1 MMSKHTEWHTHSVE
15 YHLITKRDK
24 WLIHTAICMNPK
36 CIMLSEKSESQR
48 DRLYTV
54 RVYKDSTWLSGKGKT
69 MVTES
74 SSVLPGGGGRFN
86 YKEAS
91 STREFERCWVIL
103 YSVYRH
109 VLKLVDLH
117 APKKRTSLL
126 VIFFFIIKERNC
138 YNRNSYR

>member
-1 MMSKHTEWHTHSVE
+1 
-15 YHLITKRDK
+15 
-24 WLIHTAICMNPK
+24 
-36 CIMLSEKSESQR
+36 
-48 DRLYTV
+48 
-54 RVYKDSTWLSGKGKT
+54 